1 MDVVIVTEEHL
12 DGRSAMEY
20 ADDYYDTCGYGY
32 GSEHDGVMLLL
43 AMEERDWWITTC
55 GYGRTAFTDAGI
67 DYIGE
72 KITGELSEEKYAQ
85 AFEHYADLCEDFV
98 MQARN
103 GEPYDTGHL
112 PKEKLSTLWIFGDL
126 GIGMIISLILGL
138 ITKSKLKTVRKKETA
153 ADYTVPGSVSMY
165 MNSDQLVNQYVT
177 QKHIQKATYAYV
189 PYDENYEWE
198 ENITSEAIRMIE
210 EKEGHL
216 TYNEK
221 VFETL
226 VNSDNPGICAY
237 GFSIMRRTTENMS
250 DYTEKQISLAEKV
263 LGAEN
268 EPIVYVYGLQAM
280 SNCASI
286 PEIAQFFLKMTEHED
301 PVVRKYAAEA
311 VTALASAGV
320 DGMTDAAIRLMSD
333 TDEDVKVTACNRAGQ
348 LGDERVIEPLTTIL
362 NDDSQSALHKYCING
377 LIDLWYGHPLH
388 KYTSEAAYRACLSY
402 WAKTP
407 RTQNDPSSSDFN
419 RLGSKPGSHFEE
431 WKQKAAYYNPE
442 ELGTVLLDVVR
453 DENVSWLARSGAAAA
468 VLRHCGDAQKAELQS
483 IIDGLNGKDA
493 DLIRSSYEKNLK

>member
-1 MDVVIVTEEHL
+1 MKNKKVI
-12 DGRSAMEY
+12 SI
-20 ADDYYDTCGYGY
+20 
-32 GSEHDGVMLLL
+32 LL
-43 AMEERDWWITTC
+43 AMTMLVFPTAC
-55 GYGRTAFTDAGI
+55 GTGKSADSKTA
-67 DYIGE
+67 
-72 KITGELSEEKYAQ
+72 
-85 AFEHYADLCEDFV
+85 V
-98 MQARN
+98 
-103 GEPYDTGHL
+103 
-112 PKEKLSTLWIFGDL
+112 STE
-126 GIGMIISLILGL
+126 
-138 ITKSKLKTVRKKETA
+138 KKESKDA
-153 ADYTVPGSVSMY
+153 EKEDSKDDCVLAG
-165 MNSDQLVNQYVT
+165 VT
-177 QKHIQKATYAYV
+177 KKEYEKMIAKDLTDRIKDIKNVTEDETIALLATYAYV

-198 ENITSEAIRMIE
+198 DNNITSEAIQMIE

-226 VNSDNPGICAY
+226 VNSDSPGGCAY

-250 DYTEKQISLAEKV
+250 DYTEKQILLAEKV

-268 EPIVYVYGLQAM
+268 EPIVYVHGLQAM

-333 TDEDVKVTACNRAGQ
+333 ADENVKVTACNRAGQ

-362 NDDSQSALHKYCING
+362 NDDSQSELHKYCING

-388 KYTSEAAYRACLSY
+388 KYTSEAAYKACLSY
-402 WAKTP
+402 WSKTP

-431 WKQKAAYYNPE
+431 WKQKATYYNPE
-442 ELGTVLLDVVR
+442 ELGMVLLDVVR

-493 DLIRSSYEKNLK
+493 DLIRSSYEKNLQ